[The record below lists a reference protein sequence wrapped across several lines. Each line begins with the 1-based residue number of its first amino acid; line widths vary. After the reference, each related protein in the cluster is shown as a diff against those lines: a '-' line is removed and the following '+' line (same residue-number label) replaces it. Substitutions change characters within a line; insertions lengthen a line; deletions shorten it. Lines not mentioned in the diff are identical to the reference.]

1 VPRADTIAVLV
12 NSKSPATQTIEA
24 EARSAAQALGLRVE
38 VLVASTEDEIDAA
51 FGAAVQ
57 RGAGALL
64 VGGDSKIAKILL
76 RMKF

>member
-1 VPRADTIAVLV
+1 LV

-24 EARSAAQALGLRVE
+24 EARTAAQALGLRVD
-38 VLVASTEDEIDAA
+38 VLRASTEDEIDAA

-64 VGGDSKIAKILL
+64 YNSEPPWLTARESYEQK
-76 RMKF
+76 